1 MNKITT
7 FDVIVVY
14 SESLATS
21 ANSLSKDVTAPFAKG
36 SSNESY
42 NLVYSYFLET
52 CQKNNLKAA
61 FSTSADIIDAGT
73 CKSYWLFKNGA
84 WIKVQKTGFSKL
96 IFDKFSPTRK
106 NIKKS
111 RNLLFSSRQ
120 IRPFND
126 PYLFDLFFDKQKT
139 YEALNGFSIPT
150 VTIKDSTRQGVIKA
164 QKLLKE
170 KMAKHQNRSDFSK
183 EVVIKDRFGAGG
195 LNVYKFYSD
204 QTEMI
209 IALVKKH
216 KSVSFVIQP
225 FVKTDK
231 GFSFQNSSKPTDIRL
246 IFLGQKIIQTY
257 IRIAKKGDFRC
268 NEHAGGLLKYIS
280 ENQVPPR
287 VIEASRTIVNTLNKK
302 SSLFSLDF
310 IISNKGNIYLL
321 EANTGPGLDWN
332 LSIKENEI
340 EAKKLIRIIIKEIG
354 KRASLSKNTSNKKAV
369 VDARNEPM
377 LEEYRESQN
386 IATII

>member
-14 SESLATS
+14 SEGIATS
-21 ANSLSKDVTAPFAKG
+21 ANSLSEGVTAPFAKG
-36 SSNESY
+36 SGNESY
-42 NLVYSYFLET
+42 NLVYGYFLKT

-61 FSTSADIIDAGT
+61 FTTSADIVGAGK
-73 CKSYWLFKNGA
+73 CQSYWLFEKNA
-84 WIKVQKTGFSKL
+84 WIKVQKAGFSKL
-96 IFDKFSPTRK
+96 IFDKFSPISKSRK
-106 NIKKS
+106 IQ
-111 RNLLFSSRQ
+111 RNLLFSSKR

-126 PYLFDLFFDKQKT
+126 PHLFNICFDKQKT

-150 VTIKDSTRQGVIKA
+150 VTIRDNTRQGVIKA

-170 KMAKHQNRSDFSK
+170 KIAKHQNKSDFSE

-195 LNVYKFYSD
+195 LNVYKFGND
-204 QTEMI
+204 QTEMM
-209 IALVKKH
+209 IALVKKL
-216 KSVSFVIQP
+216 KYVSFVIQP
-225 FVKTDK
+225 FVKMDK

-280 ENQVPPR
+280 KSEIPLEIKKGSKR
-287 VIEASRTIVNTLNKK
+287 IVDILNKK
-302 SSLFSLDF
+302 FSLYALDF
-310 IISNKGNIYLL
+310 IISNNGNIYLL

-332 LSIKENEI
+332 LSVKENEI
-340 EAKKLIRIIIKEIG
+340 EAKKLMRIIIKEIV
-354 KRASLSKNTSNKKAV
+354 RRISSSKNTSERKAV
-369 VDARNEPM
+369 V
-377 LEEYRESQN
+377 
-386 IATII
+386 ATINTPRISKYPVSPYILTKI